1 MVHQPASDPH
11 ERGCCVINDG
21 TIEAVLMENEQLL
34 RILEKIVEAEH
45 ERHGYVPAWLDEAR
59 AAITKARGE

>member
-1 MVHQPASDPH
+1 
-11 ERGCCVINDG
+11 VINDG

-34 RILEKIVEAEH
+34 RMLEKIVEAEH

-59 AAITKARGE
+59 AAITKARGET